1 MGLQIAKL
9 LFQEM
14 EGDAETLSPHSV
26 WFSSEAS
33 LACDR
38 GLRRDFG
45 TGFAPAWDSGTKN
58 YLHNGNHLGDHTAGS
73 SLACASA
80 MTSDLGGKPHVP
92 LLSGL
97 KQPRPVKLPLKA
109 RSFLSFDISQT
120 SPSLCRLQ
128 LLVLL
133 RRRACNEFEMSEL
146 CCPGESINIV
156 NSQLAPQEAPA
167 PTLLRTIAHTGS
179 HFVLE
184 IPSPIPGIRFALS
197 AHETGIPI

>member
-1 MGLQIAKL
+1 MPRHFPHTASGFRAKL
-9 LFQEM
+9 PWLAT
-14 EGDAETLSPHSV
+14 GVCDGILVP
-26 WFSSEAS
+26 AS
-33 LACDR
+33 LQH
-38 GLRRDFG
+38 GILERRTICTMG
-45 TGFAPAWDSGTKN
+45 IILVIILLA
-58 YLHNGNHLGDHTAGS
+58 HLW
-73 SLACASA
+73 LACSA

-109 RSFLSFDISQT
+109 RNFLSFDISQT